1 MHKCR
6 IRIDGCRATGALRQ
20 IIAPINLMV
29 KGRALNQHGWV
40 AFLSD
45 ECLATTQIPPTWS
58 SASCSS
64 HAQSSLEDQGPSRDH
79 YPHQI

>member
-45 ECLATTQIPPTWS
+45 ECLAATRIPPS
-58 SASCSS
+58 SSS
-64 HAQSSLEDQGPSRDH
+64 RALGARSSLEDPGPSRDH
-79 YPHQI
+79 CQHLI